1 MTGRTC
7 GHLAVVSRMASDKTG
22 KVSWLC
28 RCSCGNEAV
37 VAGVKLRSGHTRS
50 CGCMHRPALD
60 RFAEKIALTDPEHL
74 EPVTPRENVL
84 RGIAP
89 AALHAKKTHCPA
101 GHEYA
106 GDNLYVHPTKGL
118 RYCRACG
125 RAHAQRKRDIQKA
138 S

>member
-1 MTGRTC
+1 
-7 GHLAVVSRMASDKTG
+7 MASDKTG

-37 VAGVKLRSGHTRS
+37 VAGVKLRSGHTR
-50 CGCMHRPALD
+50 
-60 RFAEKIALTDPEHL
+60 
-74 EPVTPRENVL
+74 PRENVL

-106 GDNLYVHPTKGL
+106 GDNLYVHPTKGQ